1 MFKLSGKSVAAIS
14 IIAVLGFLQGLVLNN
29 YLFPTKPDLPPPNV
43 VGQALKT
50 TAQARSY
57 RYTIR
62 MSTMIDGKEQPVS
75 DINGE
80 KQNQKSIHFKGQ
92 MLESEVDF
100 YQIDSTT
107 YSKDQLTGEWM
118 KNTDNQINQ
127 QEIFMFELNPLA
139 SFTYKELIEA
149 NYRGLEKLNG
159 KRVWV
164 YTASPVINNP
174 YMEILWKDFGYKF
187 WLQPRSLLISKAQV
201 TATSKNNPADKLTLL
216 VEFKD
221 FNSDIEIKPPF

>member
-29 YLFPTKPDLPPPNV
+29 YLFPAKPDLPPPNV
-43 VGQALKT
+43 IGQALKT

-62 MSTMIDGKEQPVS
+62 MSTLIDGKEQPVS

>member
-1 MFKLSGKSVAAIS
+1 MFKLSGKSAGAICVL
-14 IIAVLGFLQGLVLNN
+14 AVLGFLQGLVLKN
-29 YLFPTKPDLPPPNV
+29 YLFPAKPDIPPQNV
-43 VGQALKT
+43 ISLALKN
-50 TAQARSY
+50 TAQALSY
-57 RYTIR
+57 RYTIQ
-62 MSTMIDGKEQPVS
+62 MSTLIDGKEQAAS
-75 DINGE
+75 DIKGE
-80 KQNQKSIHFKGQ
+80 RQNQNSIHFKGQ
-92 MLESEVDF
+92 MFESEVDF
-100 YQIDSTT
+100 YQIDSTA

-118 KNTDNQINQ
+118 KNKDNQINQ

-149 NYRGLEKLNG
+149 NCRGLEKLNG

-187 WLQPRSLLISKAQV
+187 WLQPRSLLISKALV

-221 FNSDIEIKPPF
+221 FNSNIEIRPPF

>member
-29 YLFPTKPDLPPPNV
+29 YLFPAKPDLPPPNV
-43 VGQALKT
+43 IGQALKT

-62 MSTMIDGKEQPVS
+62 MSTLIDGKEQPVS

-216 VEFKD
+216 IEFKD